1 MEILQGLLDNLT
13 ALLAAHPLAGEWYM
27 AFVRFLFPALAV
39 LILYRAVRSLLR
51 IPHTPE
57 NWGQLSLPNG
67 TSLPLTHWEN
77 ILGRSKTADI
87 YLNYPSIS
95 RQHAALCRGEDENW
109 TLYDLGSKGGTA
121 VNGEKV
127 ASSVPVKL
135 GDTITLGGVPLIFL
149 PQTVAERE
157 EQEAKRRAERPA
169 AIWPSF
175 LWLTVFQVLAC
186 LQLLVAAG
194 TEATIAIPLAFLGLT
209 VLMWLYYAALRAT
222 RCVGFEMETI
232 AFFLSTLSLSITA
245 SSAQSSLF
253 KQFLAIL
260 LGLALFLVLGLFL
273 RDLSR
278 VQKNRWLMAAA
289 AIGLLGITLVIG
301 NSKYGAVNWISIG
314 GMSFQPSEIAKI
326 CYIFA
331 GAATLE
337 RLFHKRNLTLFIVL
351 TGVCI
356 GLLGLMSDFGTAA
369 IFFVTF
375 LVIAYM
381 RSGDFATLSL
391 ICGGAVFGAGIILK
405 FKPYILSRFASWGHA
420 WEAASTTGYQQTRTM
435 SAAASGGLFGNGADN
450 GWLKY
455 VGASNTDLVFGM
467 VAEELGLIVAVLTV
481 VCIVTFSL
489 FTIKAAATSRST
501 FYTIAACSTSTMLVF
516 QTVLNVLGSVDLLPL
531 TGVTFPFLSCGGS
544 SMIAC
549 WALLAF
555 IKAGDNRQNS
565 GLAVRLPGRRD
576 EPIRSGGGG
585 DPMLEFDPSVFD
597 SPSVPPRR
605 SAPAIDIP
613 LSKPRR
619 HSHVDDVMADLG
631 SIDFAHL
638 DTIGEDCG
646 IDVPLPG
653 EERGRKRR
661 SSIDIPVDDRKGA
674 KR

>member
-260 LGLALFLVLGLFL
+260 LGLALLIQPTAAQWWTSTRNAKTAAQFAARAEAQPTAPAAEETTAEPPEPERAYPELYAAMQDYNAEIYAGGQSGLTDPFAYEEAPLDLAAYGYDDDVLAVLWIPRLNLELPVYLGASRENLAKGAAL
-273 RDLSR
+273 LGQTSMPLGGENTNTVIAAHRGYYGAEMLRNVQQIQVGDKIQLTTPWETLIYRVSELKIIDPSDINAVLIQPGRDL
-278 VQKNRWLMAAA
+278 
-289 AIGLLGITLVIG
+289 
-301 NSKYGAVNWISIG
+301 
-314 GMSFQPSEIAKI
+314 
-326 CYIFA
+326 
-331 GAATLE
+331 
-337 RLFHKRNLTLFIVL
+337 LTLS
-351 TGVCI
+351 TCHPYTRN
-356 GLLGLMSDFGTAA
+356 SQRY
-369 IFFVTF
+369 
-375 LVIAYM
+375 LVIAEH
-381 RSGDFATLSL
+381 DT
-391 ICGGAVFGAGIILK
+391 
-405 FKPYILSRFASWGHA
+405 
-420 WEAASTTGYQQTRTM
+420 AAADTTKEEDLQE
-435 SAAASGGLFGNGADN
+435 SAATWDETPRQ
-450 GWLKY
+450 
-455 VGASNTDLVFGM
+455 V
-467 VAEELGLIVAVLTV
+467 TV
-481 VCIVTFSL
+481 ED
-489 FTIKAAATSRST
+489 A
-501 FYTIAACSTSTMLVF
+501 
-516 QTVLNVLGSVDLLPL
+516 
-531 TGVTFPFLSCGGS
+531 GGS
-544 SMIAC
+544 SIAEVAPQ
-549 WALLAF
+549 AL
-555 IKAGDNRQNS
+555 
-565 GLAVRLPGRRD
+565 
-576 EPIRSGGGG
+576 
-585 DPMLEFDPSVFD
+585 
-597 SPSVPPRR
+597 
-605 SAPAIDIP
+605 
-613 LSKPRR
+613 
-619 HSHVDDVMADLG
+619 
-631 SIDFAHL
+631 
-638 DTIGEDCG
+638 T
-646 IDVPLPG
+646 PLPG
-653 EERGRKRR
+653 EGSAESEGSAISNTMIWLENNALWAGLVVIAAAVGIMVIWKKHRE
-661 SSIDIPVDDRKGA
+661 D
-674 KR
+674 

>member
-435 SAAASGGLFGNGADN
+435 SAVASGGLFGAGPEEA
-450 GWLKY
+450 WLKY
-455 VGASNTDLVFGM
+455 VGAANTDLVFG
-467 VAEELGLIVAVLTV
+467 VVSEEFGLLLAL
-481 VCIVTFSL
+481 C
-489 FTIKAAATSRST
+489 AAAAVILLGIYALRAAGRSRSS
-501 FYTIAACSTSTMLVF
+501 FYAIAACATAASGHHGNSHCCRQQNGGCFFVQSHNTS
-516 QTVLNVLGSVDLLPL
+516 LL
-531 TGVTFPFLSCGGS
+531 FFCS
-544 SMIAC
+544 
-549 WALLAF
+549 
-555 IKAGDNRQNS
+555 
-565 GLAVRLPGRRD
+565 
-576 EPIRSGGGG
+576 E
-585 DPMLEFDPSVFD
+585 
-597 SPSVPPRR
+597 
-605 SAPAIDIP
+605 APQEYA
-613 LSKPRR
+613 S
-619 HSHVDDVMADLG
+619 HSHLTPPPA
-631 SIDFAHL
+631 SCQPI
-638 DTIGEDCG
+638 
-646 IDVPLPG
+646 
-653 EERGRKRR
+653 
-661 SSIDIPVDDRKGA
+661 
-674 KR
+674 